1 VLFPKLYDYWVSHL
15 EPNSPLEDEFRWHRL
30 YSLYIKALPKL
41 EDQRSCSRDLL
52 IECHLRNVPKIAG
65 KIAREFGFR
74 PWPGQGFDAWDGYE
88 DLIHEL
94 TAAGNRGLAEAAKRF
109 DGRVGKFS
117 TYASYWIE
125 KFVRL
130 NASFLV
136 SVVKRGGE
144 DLPLFDKSLSGYAG
158 DEDTGQLAI
167 GSAEGERL
175 VRFRPHENSV
185 GVAGVTAPAI
195 IAVPLATQL
204 AEGLSLISHGLEGDT
219 AEVAAADYRQY
230 REAWEIE
237 DVLESAEQTAKRVL
251 TRREYRIFT
260 ARDLTTKA
268 VKLKWL
274 VDEFEITEGRVREI
288 GKRARE
294 KVQAAMST
302 PIKPQRTRKQLIKQ
316 MARFYIECTPRRTS
330 KLDDWLDLAK
340 RKFPEATND
349 DRKAAWLRTGQVC
362 KPRVSFARWKMPWRK
377 PSCTIEDRND
387 HETDRTTEI
396 IPEPLRRKA
405 A

>member
-1 VLFPKLYDYWVSHL
+1 VLFPKLYDWAVSLH
-15 EPNSPLEDEFRWHRL
+15 EPNATLEDIFRWHRL

-41 EDQRSCSRDLL
+41 DDQRSCSRDLL
-52 IECHLRNVPKIAG
+52 IECHLRNVPKTAG
-65 KIAREFGFR
+65 KIAREFGFM

-94 TAAGNRGLAEAAKRF
+94 TAAGNEGLIIAADRF
-109 DGRVGKFS
+109 DSRVGKFS

-130 NASFLV
+130 DASFLV
-136 SVVKRGGE
+136 SVVKRGGDE
-144 DLPLFDKSLSGYAG
+144 LPRFDLSLSA
-158 DEDTGQLAI
+158 DRGQVEI
-167 GSAEGERL
+167 GSVEGSRL
-175 VRFRPHENSV
+175 VRYHPHQNSF
-185 GVAGVTAPAI
+185 GVAGVTEAAT
-195 IAVPLATQL
+195 ASTPLATQL

-237 DVLESAEQTAKRVL
+237 DVLDTAEQTAKRVL
-251 TRREYRIFT
+251 TQREYRIFT
-260 ARDLTTKA
+260 ARYLTTKA

-274 VDEFEITEGRVREI
+274 VDEFEITEGRVRAI

-302 PIKPQRTRKQLIKQ
+302 PLKPQRTHKQLIAQ
-316 MARFYIECTPRRTS
+316 MARFYIECAPLRTS
-330 KLDDWLDLAK
+330 KIDDWLDLAK
-340 RKFPEATND
+340 RKFPEATWK
-349 DRKAAWLRTGQVC
+349 DRRDAWLRTGQVC

-377 PSCTIEDRND
+377 PSYIEDRKD
-387 HETDRTTEI
+387 HETDRTPEI
-396 IPEPLRRKA
+396 ISEPLRRKA